1 MSAAPLTRPEVVQL
15 LRYWLAALR
24 YDDALGARPRARR
37 PSSGPPP
44 PLDVL
49 HPLPGASY
57 FKLPRDADA
66 DALLGQRLRT
76 LTLPLD
82 ADRAALFSSWLRTVY
97 RLERA
102 AQRGQIED
110 ASGTWLV
117 GFPIVHFP
125 RTDELAPLLR
135 FSVTLE
141 WLDGEGKR
149 FGPPTARARRKG
161 ELPLPPTHVR
171 IGLADD
177 EGAEADLL
185 PFTLDTRLA
194 GHTLRIDDETLAD
207 YFATLRRTGGG
218 DAEAM
223 MRATRDLLAS
233 VAGDDAPPP
242 DEAPHLDALTAALR
256 RLLPPAPGGAGVYP
270 VGIVYD
276 GDQVFA
282 TRHLQRELGLLIQ
295 HPPGKPPWA
304 ADGPLW
310 PYLSGTTAPS
320 GWAPHRGHHTPR
332 GLTPD
337 QLDAA
342 EAFLGSR
349 LTAVQGPPGTGKTTL
364 ILDLAAGLLVER
376 AEHLAEHG
384 AMGDATLLVSSTN
397 NRAVDNV
404 LDPLGHAV
412 DGLALGLRLGS
423 QAVTATVTVDALRTA
438 HDWLSAQDPPDAR
451 PRFEAA
457 LGAFRSA
464 RDAHR
469 DALEATWAA
478 RRAAD
483 GVVALE
489 ARLAALPPAAPPDD
503 PTLLKAARRH
513 QKSLGARL
521 ERMQRAAEGEGAL
534 DALTR
539 LARRMR
545 RGTHKALVGALAAL
559 DLTFELAFP
568 PPLPETGGPA
578 AWLEAW
584 QDAIEDAIDRLE
596 DLRDT
601 LQARRQ
607 RAEQNAER
615 AGLEAALAAAR
626 AEIRAGPRPPTAAAG
641 LGHAVYRAALELR
654 TAWAV
659 VHRAPLL
666 RALAAAAAE
675 AETKRSLRRLLEK
688 GGDHADWLRRL
699 YPVLGCTLLSLG
711 NALPPDP
718 DAVDRLVIDEAGQCH
733 PAYAVSGLLR
743 ARRALV
749 IGDVHQLEPVVR
761 LSRGD
766 EVRVRRNAE
775 ITLPIEKLQPYQI
788 TDEGGSSAQALADR
802 AVERRP
808 ILRDHFRCQAPIIEV
823 CDALCGYGLRV
834 RTPPRSLV
842 GRVPALHAPLLFSA
856 VQGEQV
862 RARGSWRNDAELDRV
877 EAVLGTLYLA
887 GVPWRE
893 VAVVTPYVGQLD
905 GLRQRLRGRGV
916 PLAADAGDFDLDLAP
931 GEGLVTGTVHR
942 FQGGERSVV
951 IFSTV
956 VTRAASLAFL
966 DGRVNLLN
974 VAISRARDHL
984 VVVGHPHT
992 LRQGSLTRLL
1002 VERAEPTR

>member
-1 MSAAPLTRPEVVQL
+1 MPTEPLTRPEVVQL

-37 PSSGPPP
+37 PTAGPPP

-66 DALLGQRLRT
+66 DALLGQRLRA

-82 ADRAALFSSWLRTVY
+82 PDRAALFSSWLRTVY

-102 AQRGQIED
+102 AQRGQVED

-141 WLDGEGKR
+141 WLDAEGKR
-149 FGPPTARARRKG
+149 FSPPLARARRKG
-161 ELPLPPTHVR
+161 ELPPPPTQVR

-194 GHTLRIDDETLAD
+194 SHTLRIDDETLAD
-207 YFATLRRTGGG
+207 YFATLRRAGGG

-223 MRATRDLLAS
+223 LRATRDLLAS
-233 VAGDDAPPP
+233 VAGDAAPA
-242 DEAPHLDALTAALR
+242 DEAPTLDALAATLR
-256 RLLPPAPGGAGVYP
+256 RLLPPAAGGPGVYP

-282 TRHLQRELGLLIQ
+282 TRHLQRELGLLIK
-295 HPPGKPPWA
+295 HPPGEPPWGV
-304 ADGPLW
+304 DTPLW
-310 PYLSGTTAPS
+310 PYLSGATAAP
-320 GWAPHRGHHTPR
+320 GWAPHRGHHDAR

-342 EAFLGSR
+342 ESFLGSR

-384 AMGDATLLVSSTN
+384 VMGDATLLVSSTN

-404 LDPLGHAV
+404 LDPLGRAT
-412 DGLALGLRLGS
+412 DGLPLGLRLGS
-423 QAVTATVTVDALRTA
+423 LAVTATVTVDALRAA
-438 HDWLSAQDPPDAR
+438 HGWLAAHDPPDAR
-451 PRFEAA
+451 ARFEAA

-469 DALEATWAA
+469 DALAPAWAA

-483 GVVALE
+483 GVAALE
-489 ARLAALPPAAPPDD
+489 ARLANLPPAAPPDD
-503 PTLLKAARRH
+503 PTQLKAARRH
-513 QKSLGARL
+513 LKSVAARL
-521 ERMQRAAEGEGAL
+521 DRMQRAAEGEGAL

-545 RGTHKALVGALAAL
+545 RGTHKELLAAL
-559 DLTFELAFP
+559 APLDLAFELAFP

-584 QDAIEDAIDRLE
+584 QDAIEDTVDRLD
-596 DLRDT
+596 DLRDA
-601 LQARRQ
+601 LEARRR

-615 AGLEAALAAAR
+615 AALEAALAAAR
-626 AEIRAGPRPPTAAAG
+626 ADARAAPRPPTIAG
-641 LGHAVYRAALELR
+641 ALGHAAYRAALDLR
-654 TAWAV
+654 TAWALL
-659 VHRAPLL
+659 HRAPLL

-718 DAVDRLVIDEAGQCH
+718 EAVDRLVIDEAGQCH

-766 EVRVRRNAE
+766 EVRVRRNAD
-775 ITLPIEKLQPYQI
+775 ISLQVEKLRPYQI
-788 TDEGGSSAQALADR
+788 TEEGGSSAQALADR

-808 ILRDHFRCQAPIIEV
+808 TLRDHFRCQAPIIEV

-834 RTPPRSLV
+834 RTPPRTLV

-905 GLRQRLRGRGV
+905 GLRQRLRRRGV

-956 VTRAASLAFL
+956 VTRATSLAFL

-984 VVVGHPHT
+984 VVVGHAHT

-1002 VERAEPTR
+1002 VERAEPAG

>member
-1 MSAAPLTRPEVVQL
+1 MSAAPLTRPEVVEL

-66 DALLGQRLRT
+66 DALLSQRLRT
-76 LTLPLD
+76 LTLDLD
-82 ADRAALFSSWLRTVY
+82 PDRAALFSSWLRTVY

-135 FSVTLE
+135 FRVSLE
-141 WLDGEGKR
+141 WLDAEGKR
-149 FGPPTARARRKG
+149 FSPPPARARRKG
-161 ELPLPPTHVR
+161 ELPPPPTHVR

-194 GHTLRIDDETLAD
+194 GHTLRIDDEALAD
-207 YFATLRRTGGG
+207 YFAALRRAGGG
-218 DAEAM
+218 EAEPM
-223 MRATRDLLAS
+223 LRATRDLLVA
-233 VAGDDAPPP
+233 VAGDEPSDAPA
-242 DEAPHLDALTAALR
+242 DLDALTAALR
-256 RLLPPAPGGAGVYP
+256 RLLPPAPGAPGVYP

-295 HPPGKPPWA
+295 HPPGKPPWC

-310 PYLSGTTAPS
+310 PYLSGETAPT
-320 GWAPHRGHHTPR
+320 GWAPHRGHHDPR

-376 AEHLAEHG
+376 AEHLADHG

-404 LDPLGHAV
+404 LDPLGYVA
-412 DGLALGLRLGS
+412 DGLPLGLRLGS

-438 HDWLSAQDPPDAR
+438 HDWLSAHDPPDAR
-451 PRFEAA
+451 ARFEAA
-457 LGAFRSA
+457 LATFRSA

-469 DALEATWAA
+469 DGLEATWAG

-483 GVVALE
+483 GVASLE

-503 PTLLKAARRH
+503 PALLKAARRH
-513 QKSLGARL
+513 QKAVAGRL
-521 ERMQRAAEGEGAL
+521 ERMQRAAQGDGAL

-539 LARRMR
+539 LSRRML
-545 RGTHKALVGALAAL
+545 RGTQKALVAAL
-559 DLTFELAFP
+559 EPLGLSFDLPFP

-584 QDAIEDAIDRLE
+584 QDAIEDALDRLE

-601 LQARRQ
+601 LRARRR
-607 RAEQNAER
+607 RAEQQAEL
-615 AGLEAALAAAR
+615 AALEAALDAAR
-626 AEIRAGPRPPTAAAG
+626 KDVRAAPRPPTAAAA
-641 LGHAVYRAALELR
+641 LGHAAYRAALELR
-654 TAWAV
+654 TAWAL
-659 VHRAPLL
+659 VHRAPLM
-666 RALAAAAAE
+666 RALAVAAAE

-711 NALPPDP
+711 NALPPEA

-733 PAYAVSGLLR
+733 PAYAVAGLLR

-775 ITLPIEKLQPYQI
+775 ISLPIERLQPYQI

-808 ILRDHFRCQAPIIEV
+808 VLRDHFRCQAPIIEV

-834 RTPPRSLV
+834 RTPPNSLV
-842 GRVPALHAPLLFSA
+842 HRVPALHAPLLFSA
-856 VQGEQV
+856 VQGDQV

-905 GLRQRLRGRGV
+905 GLRQRLRRRGV

-956 VTRAASLAFL
+956 VTRTASLAFL

-1002 VERAEPTR
+1002 VERAEPAD